1 MKQFLANAFQE
12 VTDHT
17 LRKLQTR
24 DSAEM
29 VIYKEHLRDFTT
41 THKIFNRINRLK
53 NKLSKDQLTL
63 DDMKEINDLD
73 ELITKGM
80 IASKKKI
87 QKRQNQYPWSPIL
100 EQAILEVSLW
110 KLITFEIKNDV
121 SKEI

>member
-29 VIYKEHLRDFTT
+29 VIYKEHIRDFTT
-41 THKIFNRINRLK
+41 TYKIFNRINRLK

-80 IASKKKI
+80 ITSKKKI

-110 KLITFEIKNDV
+110 KLIAFEIKNDV